1 MDVTRDLYA
10 LVSQIRNAF
19 TLRLSYSNVKYDSI
33 RDQHPDID
41 RYLIIPYSSLRNSLV
56 MRNQCPTLSR
66 NHREEA
72 KLVTKRDHS
81 WRQQDTENT
90 VLSLFSAIRH
100 ILIEHKLTM
109 ADWYLI
115 EPHIDVLTRRI
126 EWCDCGRCERV
137 VRIDHDCL

>member
-41 RYLIIPYSSLRNSLV
+41 RYLSIQHSSLRNSLV

-109 ADWYLI
+109 AD
-115 EPHIDVLTRRI
+115 
-126 EWCDCGRCERV
+126 
-137 VRIDHDCL
+137 